1 MRIRSIFQAAASLA
15 LVLLVATSA
24 VGQTRSEVR
33 KAIEA
38 SLLVTGDITIS
49 ATGKVG
55 EFKLDAPE
63 KLPKE
68 VLALI
73 DSALPAW
80 EFEPVIRN
88 GAAISARSRM
98 SLRLVA
104 NKRDDGDYLLA
115 IRSAAFTGDS
125 DDEVDKTWLAKQRMD
140 PPTYPT
146 KAARAGV
153 SGTVYLIVKVGR
165 DGRVEDAFAEQTNL
179 RYVDNE
185 KQMARWRT
193 VLEQS
198 ALVAARSWQ
207 FTADPHAESEADGS
221 RTVRVPVDYSFGKT
235 TLAYGTWSPYIPGPR
250 ALAPWVKPEFARA
263 QDIDAGQDGTLAPVG
278 AGVRLKTDLSQG

>member
-1 MRIRSIFQAAASLA
+1 MRIRSICQTAASLA

-33 KAIEA
+33 KAMEA

-115 IRSAAFTGDS
+115 IRSAAFTGDR

-198 ALVAARSWQ
+198 ALVAAR
-207 FTADPHAESEADGS
+207 